1 MTMTKLKTSFTR
13 ARRGNV
19 QPLAQLSDAELN
31 LRGQALADLKDDIC
45 QVAYKLYGLRF
56 KEVLSGELA
65 LYDAQ
70 IQQVLD
76 EIERRKAVQG

>member
-1 MTMTKLKTSFTR
+1 MLKTNSVTSFTR

-56 KEVLSGELA
+56 K
-65 LYDAQ
+65 
-70 IQQVLD
+70 QVLD